1 MKRREFIS
9 LLGSAAAAWPL
20 AASAQQPAMP
30 VIGFLSGTSPETARL
45 RAFRQG
51 LKDAGFIEGE
61 NVVIEYRWA
70 DDQTDRLP
78 ALAAE
83 FAQRRVAVIA
93 AIGGIPSAL
102 AAKAATTTI
111 PIVFLVGV
119 DPVRLG
125 LVSSLPRPGGNLTGI
140 NVINSELAS
149 KRLELLRALV
159 PGAIRIG
166 VLVDPTNASGTD
178 ATLRDVG
185 AAARTMGLQ
194 IQVLNASTSLELDA
208 AFATLVRERSAALIV
223 GSTPFFFDRRVQL
236 ALLAARHAAPA
247 IYQDR
252 HHAEVGGL
260 ISYGASLGD
269 AYRHV
274 GVYAGRILKGAKPA
288 DLPVVQPTRFELV
301 INVSTAR
308 MLGLTVPDALLA
320 TADEVIE

>member
-1 MKRREFIS
+1 VKRREFIT
-9 LLGSAAAAWPL
+9 LLGGGAAAWPL
-20 AASAQQPAMP
+20 AAGGQQPAMP
-30 VIGFLSGTSPETARL
+30 VVGLLHPSSTDTSRL

-61 NVVIEYRWA
+61 NVAIEYRSA

-83 FAQRRVAVIA
+83 LVQRRVAVIA

-111 PIVFLVGV
+111 PIVCLVGI

-125 LVSSLPRPGGNLTGI
+125 LVASLARPGGNLTGI
-140 NVINSELAS
+140 NILSTELAS

-159 PGAIRIG
+159 PGATRIA
-166 VLVDPTNASGTD
+166 VLVDPTNAAGTD
-178 ATLRDVG
+178 STLRDVG
-185 AAARTMGLQ
+185 AAARALGLQ

-208 AFATLVRERSAALIV
+208 AFAALVSERSDALLV
-223 GSTPFFFDRRVQL
+223 GSTPFLFDRRVQL
-236 ALLAARHAAPA
+236 AQLAARHAVPA

-260 ISYGASLGD
+260 MSYGASLVD

-274 GVYAGRILKGAKPA
+274 GVYTGRILKGAKPA
-288 DLPVVQPTRFELV
+288 DLPVVQSTRFELV
-301 INVSTAR
+301 INVPTTR
-308 MLGLTVPDALLA
+308 MLGLNVPQALLA